1 MAAPVEALRT
11 HCRETAEVFER
22 DDGLF
27 EVGLADP
34 LGPFPTRQFAESVAL
49 EETGDDPPDKR
60 RRPAAGTAGR
70 YSQDG
75 TSKSNADT
83 KSEILDWQAEK
94 LRRLYSFCRATAYTI
109 AALAFSGGPR

>member
-75 TSKSNADT
+75 IKSTADT
-83 KSEILDWQAEK
+83 KSEALDLQAEK
-94 LRRLYSFCRATAYTI
+94 LRRLFSLCRATAYAI
-109 AALAFSGGPR
+109 ASLAFAGGPR

>member
-1 MAAPVEALRT
+1 MSEARSTPGHRPELAAHV
-11 HCRETAEVFER
+11 VQR

-27 EVGLADP
+27 EEGMVDP
-34 LGPFPTRQFAESVAL
+34 LGPFETRKFAEAVAG
-49 EETGDDPPDKR
+49 ESGDPPDKR

>member
-34 LGPFPTRQFAESVAL
+34 LGHS
-49 EETGDDPPDKR
+49 R
-60 RRPAAGTAGR
+60 RG
-70 YSQDG
+70 
-75 TSKSNADT
+75 N
-83 KSEILDWQAEK
+83 
-94 LRRLYSFCRATAYTI
+94 LRSR
-109 AALAFSGGPR
+109 